1 MGFPRGAQGS
11 LCCHWHD
18 RIGEVELG
26 KLGTD
31 HSEVDQV
38 TGVTAGTR
46 MLEGDLDHLAA
57 QLGGAL
63 GRARVIRKMERR

>member
-1 MGFPRGAQGS
+1 LVGFPRGAQGS

-38 TGVTAGTR
+38 TGVTAGSR
-46 MLEGDLDHLAA
+46 MLDGDLDHLAA
-57 QLGGAL
+57 HLA
-63 GRARVIRKMERR
+63 ARSAARE